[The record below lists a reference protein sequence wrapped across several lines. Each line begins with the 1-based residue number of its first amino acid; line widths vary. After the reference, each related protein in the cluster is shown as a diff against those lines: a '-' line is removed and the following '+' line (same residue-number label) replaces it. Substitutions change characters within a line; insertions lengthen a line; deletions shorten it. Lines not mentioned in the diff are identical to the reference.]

1 MRYKVLVIDDHKGTL
16 EALKMLFSYENYS
29 VITAENGKT
38 GINLAIQKQ
47 PDLIIL
53 DLVLPDIHGYK
64 VKEVLENG
72 KTTSH
77 IPIMLFTGAMTTPK
91 DEVYG
96 FKMGACE
103 YITKPFDPGVLV
115 ARVKNIFRER
125 EKKGGLKEVI
135 KKYGL
140 EIFEDERYIKVKS
153 KEIRLTR
160 KEFDLFFVLFKSQ
173 GRLLSN
179 QYLLETVWDYEKDI
193 DTHTLRSHIFSIKK
207 KLGPEYAK
215 KIINVKGSGY
225 RLEIK

>member
-64 VKEVLENG
+64 VKEVLEKG

-77 IPIMLFTGAMTTPK
+77 IPVVLFTGAMTTPK

-115 ARVKNIFRER
+115 ARLKNIFRER
-125 EKKGGLKEVI
+125 EKKSGLKEVI
-135 KKYGL
+135 KKCGL
-140 EIFEDERYIKVKS
+140 EINEKERYVKVKG
-153 KEIRLTR
+153 KIIELTQTEIDILLILLRNYGQVLTY
-160 KEFDLFFVLFKSQ
+160 EY
-173 GRLLSN
+173 LS
-179 QYLLETVWDYEKDI
+179 ETVFGYEKDI
-193 DTHTLRSHIFSIKK
+193 ITHDLETHIYNLRK
-207 KLGPEYAK
+207 KLGPDCAK
-215 KIINVKGSGY
+215 YIITIKGVGY
-225 RLEIK
+225 KLQK